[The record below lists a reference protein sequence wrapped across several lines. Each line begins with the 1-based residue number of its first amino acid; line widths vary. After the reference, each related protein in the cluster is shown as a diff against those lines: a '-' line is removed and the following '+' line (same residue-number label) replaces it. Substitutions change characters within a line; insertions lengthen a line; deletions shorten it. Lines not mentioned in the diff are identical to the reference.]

1 LVIRRWL
8 FRCLLIW
15 RWLFRC
21 LLIRRWLFRC
31 LLIQRL
37 PIGFLLPGTTLPGA
51 AITDAL
57 LIGV

>member
-1 LVIRRWL
+1 LVIR
-8 FRCLLIW
+8 

-31 LLIQRL
+31 LLIRRSLIQRL